1 MQDIKNSETRLK
13 IGTRGSPL
21 ALAQAKEVKAHLH
34 AAHPELDRIEII
46 VLSTKGDRVLDRPL
60 ADIGGKGLFTEE
72 IEAAL
77 LSGEIDLAVHSLKD
91 MPTAL
96 PDGLEIS
103 AVLERE
109 DVRDAFIS
117 ARAAHPA
124 DLPAGSVIGTA
135 SLRRQAQTLAICSDL
150 KVIAFRG
157 NVQSRLGKLDQNI
170 VDATYLA
177 MAGLKRLGISDDR
190 FHPLET
196 DDFLPAVAQGAI
208 CIETA
213 CHNERARQLVRPL
226 NHPASEI
233 CVRAERAMLDCLD
246 GSCRTPIGGYATL
259 TENIITLKGGI
270 FMPDGSARHYHQA
283 TGPDPEQLGQQVGQA
298 LKDMAGDDFFRIVG
312 TGY

>member
-1 MQDIKNSETRLK
+1 VQDIKNSETCLK

-21 ALAQAKEVKAHLH
+21 AQAQAREVKAHLH
-34 AAHPELDRIEII
+34 AAHPGLDMIEII
-46 VLSTKGDRVLDRPL
+46 VLSTKGDRILDRPL

-91 MPTAL
+91 MPTCL
-96 PDGLEIS
+96 PEGLEIS

-135 SLRRQAQTLAICSDL
+135 SLRRQAQTLAICSGL

-157 NVQSRLGKLDQNI
+157 NVQSRLGKLDRNI

-196 DDFLPAVAQGAI
+196 DEFLPAVAQGAI

-213 CHNERARQLVRPL
+213 RHNGRAQKLVRPL

-246 GSCRTPIGGYATL
+246 GSCRTPIAGYATL
-259 TENIITLKGGI
+259 AENLITLKGGI
-270 FMPDGSARHYHQA
+270 FLPDGSASHYHQA

>member
-21 ALAQAKEVKAHLH
+21 ALAQAHEVKDRLMD
-34 AAHPELDRIEII
+34 AHPELDMIEII
-46 VLSTKGDRVLDRPL
+46 VLSTKGDRILDRPL

-72 IEAAL
+72 IETAL

-91 MPTAL
+91 MPTSL

-103 AVLERE
+103 AVPERE

-117 ARAAHPA
+117 DRAAHPA
-124 DLPAGSVIGTA
+124 DLPTGSVIGTA
-135 SLRRQAQTLAICSDL
+135 SLRRQAQTLAICSGL
-150 KVIAFRG
+150 KVIPFRG
-157 NVQSRLGKLDQNI
+157 NVQSRLKKLDRNS

-213 CHNERARQLVRPL
+213 CHNGRARQRVRPL
-226 NHPASEI
+226 NHPATEI

-246 GSCRTPIGGYATL
+246 GSCRTPIAGYATL
-259 TENIITLKGGI
+259 AENIITLKGGI
-270 FMPDGSARHYHQA
+270 FLPDGSASHYHQA
-283 TGPDPEQLGQQVGQA
+283 TGPDPEQLGHEVGQV
-298 LKDMAGDDFFRIVG
+298 LKDMAGDDFFRIIG
-312 TGY
+312 AGG